1 MPKSVS
7 SIQSQIDSCE
17 ENIKRS
23 VDMLVFMAEGED
35 IKYEVHLES
44 FIASIPTLDIKQAS
58 KKLREAILLF
68 NEVEKIFTLE
78 KKRRNYVEEMA
89 EACDVKEKKEDLKKV
104 VRSIGL
110 KRKAELKIEAS
121 PTIENVKSA
130 KSEKAVIHEVV

>member
-121 PTIENVKSA
+121 QTIENVKSA

>member
-7 SIQSQIDSCE
+7 AIQSQIDTCE

-89 EACDVKEKKEDLKKV
+89 VACDVKEKKEDLKKV

-121 PTIENVKSA
+121 RTIENVKSA

>member
-121 PTIENVKSA
+121 TTIENVKSA

>member
-17 ENIKRS
+17 ENIKQS

-121 PTIENVKSA
+121 RTIENVKSA

>member
-89 EACDVKEKKEDLKKV
+89 VACDVKEKKEDLKKV

-121 PTIENVKSA
+121 RTIENVKSA

>member
-17 ENIKRS
+17 ENIKQS